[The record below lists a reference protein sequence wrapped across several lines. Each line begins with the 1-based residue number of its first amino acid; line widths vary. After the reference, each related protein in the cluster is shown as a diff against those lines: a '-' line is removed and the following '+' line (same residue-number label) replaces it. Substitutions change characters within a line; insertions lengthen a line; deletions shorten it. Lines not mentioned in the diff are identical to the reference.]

1 MSKSPG
7 IFVSFDGLKELKE
20 KFKNLQ
26 TDAAKDVDSVLRTGA
41 DTIASKARQNLQGVV
56 YNPDD
61 YKKPLEKLYAKTNN
75 ITDLFQRGIG
85 VNPVSFLSYEVVADM
100 PYAAYVEFGTGGAVR
115 IPQGVEDYA
124 IQFKKP
130 NRLNISMKANPY
142 LFPAFFEQK
151 PIIIQDIK
159 DILTL

>member
-1 MSKSPG
+1 MAKSPG
-7 IFVSFDGLKELKE
+7 IFISFDGLKELKE

-26 TDAAKDVDSVLRTGA
+26 TDAAKDVDAVLEVSA
-41 DTIASKARQNLQGVV
+41 QNIATKAKQNLSGVT
-56 YNPDD
+56 YNEND
-61 YKKPLEKLYAKTNN
+61 YQKPLEKLYAKTNN
-75 ITDLFQRGIG
+75 ITDLYQKIG
-85 VNPVSFLSYEVVADM
+85 VNANGTMSYEVVSTM
-100 PYAAYVEFGTGGAVR
+100 PYAAYIEFGTGGAVK
-115 IPQGVEDYA
+115 IPAGVEDYA

>member
-1 MSKSPG
+1 MAKSPG
-7 IFVSFDGLKELKE
+7 IFLSFDGLKELKE

-26 TDAAKDVDSVLRTGA
+26 TDAAKDVDAVLRTGA

-75 ITDLFQRGIG
+75 ITDLYQKIG
-85 VNPVSFLSYEVVADM
+85 VNANGTMSYEVVSTM
-100 PYAAYVEFGTGGAVR
+100 PYAAYIEFGTGGAVK
-115 IPQGVEDYA
+115 IPSGVEDYA

-151 PIIIQDIK
+151 PLIIQDIK
-159 DILTL
+159 DVLTL